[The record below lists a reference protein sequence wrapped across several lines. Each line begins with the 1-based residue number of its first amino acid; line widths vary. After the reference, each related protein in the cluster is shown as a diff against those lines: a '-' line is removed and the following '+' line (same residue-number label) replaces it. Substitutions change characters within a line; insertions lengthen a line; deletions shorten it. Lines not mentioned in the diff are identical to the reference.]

1 MIVMNQYIR
10 WLRYSL
16 VVLACAV
23 ITSTTPLI
31 IAAPVGSHDW
41 LNNNYVLSS
50 TLAPNTDYY
59 TNRLCYDATVPVAG
73 YEDPEEGCVFT
84 GQNYELFRGYSF
96 MAIRF
101 GSESQFYEITTSGD
115 EVLGRHWA
123 YLVPKSN
130 TLVHFQSV
138 TDDSPYSI
146 MTIYD
151 NFTNK
156 LVKTTALGHVT
167 YSLVHATPNF
177 VLHDSVG
184 GVARVNPYTVSNSNS
199 GRYILVDLM
208 EGGIVRVDTLTHA
221 QRAITGLK
229 RHLSLDYAPWSTS
242 MAASDDGKYVAVGGE
257 YRDASTEIRVYQL
270 SGDCGGEYVDMLSV
284 ADVCPKTS
292 IQYEELQSVGL
303 QLPARPAHLLY
314 FDDTGN
320 LSLYLDSYE
329 PGYFPCTDSQD
340 DDSCFGLRFKVSIG
354 GTSTLAS
361 KLDYLAIGDS
371 YTSGEG
377 DLEGNGRYYLAG
389 TGTNGGCHL
398 SPRSYPFLL
407 RSYWGV
413 ATSKMHSVACSGAR
427 VGEDYL
433 SDISSYLGQSS
444 QLKGLSLSNKSLRQD
459 NALDQFTPGV
469 VPQLEFIKKYKPKIV
484 TVMGGG
490 NDVGFKK
497 VLEACASSFEV
508 CSYAKNS
515 FEKWSLDSQI
525 DGFYNDTV
533 RLLHAIKQSS
543 PSSKVYVIGYPQ
555 FVKNGIC
562 ILNSGLLNS
571 EEITMINNSVSKF
584 NAILARAAQNTG
596 VAFVS
601 TENSLAGGKLCE
613 GSAYMTGA
621 VNSLISTGN
630 PASQSSFHPN
640 AKGHQKMAES
650 IKNQTGTKPPRLQGK
665 DTYMN
670 GFDSVILD
678 KVAIVNYMTMTASS
692 NITQGGPVQI
702 SLPPLSLLPDSLI
715 QLFLHSDPI
724 HLGTVT
730 VNADGSVATTIT
742 LPANTPLGS
751 HTLVLEGYSYSGEPL
766 TYYEP
771 VTALSNMPNDR
782 DGDGILDQY
791 DKCDFI
797 PYWFDET
804 TGKDLCA
811 VDIPTQ
817 TTPTKQKAHN
827 LPALSFDTTH
837 QDTGEN
843 TIVNLLRN
851 SDTPGPA
858 TTANEDTPSSQWPLW
873 LGTGLLAL
881 LLVCIVVVVYSN
893 HKKHYE

>member
-1 MIVMNQYIR
+1 MIMKGWYMR
-10 WLRYSL
+10 WSRWYL
-16 VVLACAV
+16 VILACAAV
-23 ITSTTPLI
+23 ASASPSIL
-31 IAAPVGSHDW
+31 AAPIGPHDW
-41 LNNNYVLSS
+41 LNNEYVLSS

-59 TNRLCYDATVPVAG
+59 TNRLCYDGTVPVAG
-73 YEDPEEGCVFT
+73 YEYPEDGCVFT
-84 GQNYELFRGYSF
+84 GRNYELFRGYSF
-96 MAIRF
+96 MAVRF
-101 GSESQFYEITTSGD
+101 GSESQFYEITTGGD
-115 EVLGRHWA
+115 EVLGRNWA
-123 YLVPKSN
+123 YLVPGSD
-130 TLVHFQSV
+130 TLVHFQGIS
-138 TDDSPYSI
+138 DDDPYAV
-146 MTIYD
+146 MAIYD
-151 NFTNK
+151 NFSSK
-156 LVKTTALGHVT
+156 LAKTTTDRVA
-167 YSLVHATPNF
+167 YSLAHATPNF
-177 VLHDSVG
+177 VLHDSTG
-184 GVARVNPYTVSNSNS
+184 GVAEVNPYTISNSNN
-199 GRYILVDLM
+199 GRYILVDLVN
-208 EGGIVRVDTLTHA
+208 GGVVRVDTLLKK

-229 RHLSLDYAPWSTS
+229 RHLSLDYASWSTS

-257 YRDASTEIRVYQL
+257 YRDVPTEIRVYQL
-270 SGDCGGEYVDMLSV
+270 SGSCGDEYVDTLSV

-292 IQYEELQSVGL
+292 IQYEEFEPVGL
-303 QLPARPAHLLY
+303 QLPYTPVRLLY

-320 LSLYLDSYE
+320 LSVYLDSYN
-329 PGYFPCTDSQD
+329 PDYFPCIENEDSN
-340 DDSCFGLRFKVSIG
+340 SCFGLSFKVSIG

-377 DLEGNGRYYLAG
+377 DLEGNGKYYLAG

-398 SPRSYPFLL
+398 SSRSYPFLL
-407 RSYWGV
+407 RSYWSV

-692 NITQGGPVQI
+692 NITQGGSVQI

-724 HLGTVT
+724 NLGTMT
-730 VNADGSVATTIT
+730 VNADGSLSGTVN
-742 LPANTPLGS
+742 LPSSIPLGN

-771 VTALSNMPNDR
+771 VTALSNIPGDR
-782 DGDGILDQY
+782 DGDGILDEH

-811 VDIPTQ
+811 VDLPVQVVSATQ
-817 TTPTKQKAHN
+817 KLDK
-827 LPALSFDTTH
+827 LPALGFGTVA
-837 QDTGEN
+837 QDTGDN
-843 TIVNLLRN
+843 TIVNLLKS
-851 SDTPGPA
+851 SDTPRPV
-858 TTANEDTPSSQWPLW
+858 TTANEDTSSSQWPLW
-873 LGTGLLAL
+873 LGAGLLAL
-881 LLVCIVVVVYSN
+881 LLVCIAVVVYSN
-893 HKKHYE
+893 HKKYSK